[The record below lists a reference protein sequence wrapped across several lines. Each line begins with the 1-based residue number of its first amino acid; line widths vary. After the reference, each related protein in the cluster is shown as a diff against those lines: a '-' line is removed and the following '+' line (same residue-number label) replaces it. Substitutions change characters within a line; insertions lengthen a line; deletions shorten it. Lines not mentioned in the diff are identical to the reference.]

1 VGPPIAIRLA
11 KRALYHNQEVDLRA
25 ALEFE
30 TYAQNICFDTE
41 DAKEGIKS
49 FVEKR
54 TPKFQGK

>member
-1 VGPPIAIRLA
+1 
-11 KRALYHNQEVDLRA
+11 
-25 ALEFE
+25 LEFE